1 MAEGMAECKGKGG
14 CPNGM
19 AHAHAE
25 ADAEARGL
33 EVAVFALG

>member
-1 MAEGMAECKGKGG
+1 MAMAEGKCERG

-25 ADAEARGL
+25 AEGL